1 MKIQQVSSYITITQI
16 AKSEVRNAVNAIE
29 LLVARLQPAV
39 RRLHRVQST
48 QVK

>member
-1 MKIQQVSSYITITQI
+1 MNAAEQPKF
-16 AKSEVRNAVNAIE
+16 EVRNAVDMTE

-39 RRLHRVQST
+39 RRLYRVQSI